1 MHKNLIYLANP
12 TLLSEFNKKK
22 KVILLIILLAIQSV
36 IPLNIRIRQ

>member
-12 TLLSEFNKKK
+12 ALLSEFNKKK

-36 IPLNIRIRQ
+36 IPSNHRIRQ